1 MRSLVLCLA
10 LALPL
15 LAQAQ
20 PRSEAAMCRPASAA
34 SGAKAEAPVVPDVGA
49 SGRARAAPAG
59 ESAKRR
65 APAAG
70 PQKDAGQTPGRAPI
84 GLCDGS

>member
-1 MRSLVLCLA
+1 MRSFVLWFV

-20 PRSEAAMCRPASAA
+20 PRSETAMCKPASAA
-34 SGAKAEAPVVPDVGA
+34 SAAKATTPVVPDVGA

-59 ESAKRR
+59 DAAKRR
-65 APAAG
+65 SPAASL
-70 PQKDAGQTPGRAPI
+70 QKDAGQTPGRAPI